1 MAALQKAVRRPQKTD
16 VEGTLRDMLGQTAN
30 FQVRADNL
38 TAGLTLML
46 IKITDLSIYLNASYR
61 IVLQSC
67 ECH

>member
-46 IKITDLSIYLNASYR
+46 IKKLQIYLSI
-61 IVLQSC
+61 
-67 ECH
+67 